1 MVHRVAPQGRQS
13 DLMRNQSKD
22 RLMNTLQNF
31 LEKEVQADERYEK
44 AIELASYTGFS
55 EVALGLM
62 QMRKDAKNH
71 KEALELMLLG
81 VELE

>member
-1 MVHRVAPQGRQS
+1 
-13 DLMRNQSKD
+13 MRTHSKD
-22 RLMNTLQNF
+22 KLANTLQNF
-31 LEKEVQADERYEK
+31 LEKEVQTDEKYEK

-55 EVALGLM
+55 EVAFGLM

>member
-1 MVHRVAPQGRQS
+1 V
-13 DLMRNQSKD
+13 
-22 RLMNTLQNF
+22 
-31 LEKEVQADERYEK
+31 KEAQVEVKYEK

-55 EVALGLM
+55 EVALGLI

>member
-1 MVHRVAPQGRQS
+1 MGNP
-13 DLMRNQSKD
+13 SKD
-22 RLMNTLQNF
+22 KLMKTLQNF
-31 LEKEVQADERYEK
+31 LEKEAQVEEKYEK

>member
-1 MVHRVAPQGRQS
+1 M
-13 DLMRNQSKD
+13 K
-22 RLMNTLQNF
+22 TLKNF
-31 LEKEVQADERYEK
+31 LDNEARVEAKYEK
-44 AIELASYTGFS
+44 AVELASHAGFS
-55 EVALGLM
+55 EVALGLV

>member
-1 MVHRVAPQGRQS
+1 
-13 DLMRNQSKD
+13 MRNYSKD
-22 RLMNTLQNF
+22 KLVKTLQTF
-31 LEKEVQADERYEK
+31 LDKEAQVETRYEK

-55 EVALGLM
+55 EVALGLI